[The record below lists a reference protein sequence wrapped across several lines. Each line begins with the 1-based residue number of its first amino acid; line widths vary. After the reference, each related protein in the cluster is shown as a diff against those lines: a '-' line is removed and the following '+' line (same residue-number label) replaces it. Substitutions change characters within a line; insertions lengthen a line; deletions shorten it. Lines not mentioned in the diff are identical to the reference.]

1 MGKGYQGRHKGDVAL
16 DNMLRDAKNAKYKE
30 SKGIKDIT
38 AVDQCLAEN
47 QKTIKYKERTTDP
60 GLTAAIAGGY
70 DHAKERKDKSAA
82 RLVEK
87 NKELELKELSDR
99 TGIPVEILRKNPNL
113 KPLDWVETPDALTDV
128 ELNTDADAEEE
139 ATENN
144 D

>member
-16 DNMLRDAKNAKYKE
+16 DNMMREAKNANYKE
-30 SKGIKDIT
+30 RKGIKDVT
-38 AVDQCLAEN
+38 AVDQCLTEN
-47 QKTIKYKERTTDP
+47 QKKIKYKERETDP
-60 GLTAAIAGGY
+60 GLTAAVAGGY
-70 DHAKERKDKSAA
+70 SHAKERKAKSAA
-82 RLVEK
+82 RLAEK
-87 NKELELKELSDR
+87 NKELELKELSDK

-113 KPLDWVETPDALTDV
+113 KPLDWIETPDALTDV